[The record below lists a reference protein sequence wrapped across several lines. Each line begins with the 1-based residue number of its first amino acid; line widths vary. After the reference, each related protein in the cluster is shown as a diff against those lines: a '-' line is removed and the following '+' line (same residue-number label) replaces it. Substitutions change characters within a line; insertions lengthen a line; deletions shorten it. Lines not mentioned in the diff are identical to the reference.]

1 MSKLNDPFHI
11 RSRFFEKILRRIAIF
26 FGQTWKQ
33 FFFKFSLESGRQLI
47 SISMLVNVN
56 LTENC
61 SSKFCDPKI
70 IMNK

>member
-11 RSRFFEKILRRIAIF
+11 RSRFFEKILRRIASF
-26 FGQTWKQ
+26 LDRHGNS
-33 FFFKFSLESGRQLI
+33 FFFKFSQESHRQLI
-47 SISMLVNVN
+47 SISMIVNVN